1 MGITSNKIIRNR
13 DVEYVGRTAKWDTF
27 VAVSTTSIAATSPD
41 GVTWTQ
47 RTLPASDNWQS
58 VTYGNNTFVA
68 VATDST
74 RAATSPNGITW
85 TQRVLPVSAYWR
97 SVTYGNNTFVAV
109 ASNST
114 IAVTSPDGITWTQR
128 VLPASVGWQSVTHG
142 KIISRRLSST

>member
-1 MGITSNKIIRNR
+1 MTDYKILAQGAPDAGVDQSIYQVPPGKSVIIRSINITNTSQGN
-13 DVEYVGRTAKWDTF
+13 DKYDIAYTDEGFVNTASEHTF
-27 VAVSTTSIAATSPD
+27 I
-41 GVTWTQ
+41 
-47 RTLPASDNWQS
+47 
-58 VTYGNNTFVA
+58 A
-68 VATDST
+68 VASSSSI
-74 RAATSPNGITW
+74 AATSPNGITW